1 MRCSL
6 GEYIERLRCGDK
18 TIETFPC
25 PTCRS
30 VFTVKSNQD
39 IADLTS
45 IHFIKNM
52 LEILAIQE
60 KARSSTSC
68 SNCQG
73 QAINYCTS
81 CQMFMCQKC
90 SESHDFWPGNKNH
103 DVVSTRE
110 LKDPRRPQKVRSNLY
125 CAKHGGKVLEMFCKT
140 CQELCC
146 FYCMSSNH
154 LKQNHSCVAVNEVA
168 QKQIETLQSSCTTL
182 DEKLSEGKKALNNI
196 SEVMKSLEKTAKTAK
211 DQIQEQKE
219 KILKIVAE
227 KLDEKAKKMNEE
239 VDEVYGEL
247 LIELSKHHDEI
258 KEYLD

>member
-1 MRCSL
+1 M
-6 GEYIERLRCGDK
+6 
-18 TIETFPC
+18 
-25 PTCRS
+25 
-30 VFTVKSNQD
+30 Q
-39 IADLTS
+39 IA
-45 IHFIKNM
+45 H
-52 LEILAIQE
+52 
-60 KARSSTSC
+60 
-68 SNCQG
+68 
-73 QAINYCTS
+73 
-81 CQMFMCQKC
+81 
-90 SESHDFWPGNKNH
+90 
-103 DVVSTRE
+103 
-110 LKDPRRPQKVRSNLY
+110 
-125 CAKHGGKVLEMFCKT
+125 CAKHGGKVLEMFCET

-154 LKQNHSCVAVNEVA
+154 LKQNHSCVAVNEIA
-168 QKQIETLQSSCTTL
+168 QKQKETLESSCTTL
-182 DEKLSEGKKALNNI
+182 DEKLSEGKKALSDI